1 MSMLDDIKAAEEA
14 AVADK
19 KEAAINARNLIRE
32 SEDAANAEA
41 KSIIATARESAKN
54 MINAAD
60 MEAKEKARVMIG
72 KKADEERFAAE
83 AARRKLDE
91 AATYIVEKVVI

>member
-1 MSMLDDIKAAEEA
+1 
-14 AVADK
+14 V
-19 KEAAINARNLIRE
+19 R